1 MPRSKVRVLRRP
13 LLPIAMVAL
22 AVLPSCNSTTPI
34 TIGTGTRAV
43 IQITVDPNPI
53 VATQNT
59 LTLSSSASYK
69 VTLTETNG
77 LGGSI
82 VFVNGSVYDPST
94 GALVAIN
101 YYDDKDMLV
110 YVGKTRIEAMQ
121 SVSFPQSASYTLPN
135 GSKVATLT
143 LSVQVKD
150 DNGNLVNSSLLVN
163 IQ

>member
-1 MPRSKVRVLRRP
+1 MPHINVSALRRL
-13 LLPIAMVAL
+13 LLPIALVAL
-22 AVLPSCNSTTPI
+22 AVLPACNNTTPI

-59 LTLSSSASYK
+59 LTLSASVSYK

-77 LGGSI
+77 LGGTI
-82 VFVNGSVYDPST
+82 VFVNGSVFDPST
-94 GALVAIN
+94 GTLVAVN

-110 YVGKTRIEAMQ
+110 YVGTTRIEAMK
-121 SVSFPQSASYTLPN
+121 SISFPQSASYTLPN

-143 LSVQVKD
+143 VSVQVKD
-150 DNGNLVNSSLLVN
+150 DNGNVVNSSLLVN